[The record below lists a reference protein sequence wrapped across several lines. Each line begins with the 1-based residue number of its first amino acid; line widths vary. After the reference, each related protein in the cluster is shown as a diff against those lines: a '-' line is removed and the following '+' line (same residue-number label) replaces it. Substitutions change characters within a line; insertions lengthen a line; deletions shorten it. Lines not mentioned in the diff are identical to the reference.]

1 MYSLQDSRVENAR
14 ERVIDS
20 ISKNMDIYSVTPSVG
35 RLYGAMFFEKGPM
48 TLDDMKDKLQMS
60 KTSMSTGVRT
70 LIDLN
75 MVEKVWKKGERKDLY
90 EVKSDWYQT
99 FTDFFCIHW
108 RKGIE
113 MNRDACKESI
123 AELLAVLEEE
133 VVHEERKVVEDD
145 LDKMSYAL
153 GYYEWLNQVVDL
165 FESRKIFD
173 VIDNEEKL

>member
-1 MYSLQDSRVENAR
+1 MEDEKLENAR

-35 RLYGAMFFEKGPM
+35 RLYGAMFFEKEPM
-48 TLDDMKDKLQMS
+48 TLDEMKDKLQMS

-70 LIDLN
+70 LLDLN
-75 MVEKVWKKGERKDLY
+75 MIEKVWRKGERKDLY

-123 AELLAVLEEE
+123 TELMELL
-133 VVHEERKVVEDD
+133 EDD
-145 LDKMSYAL
+145 IPHEKRITAQEDLDRMSYAL
-153 GYYEWLNQVVDL
+153 GYYEWLNKVVDL
-165 FESRKIFD
+165 FESREIFD
-173 VIDNEEKL
+173 VIDKVE

>member
-1 MYSLQDSRVENAR
+1 MQDEKLENAR
-14 ERVIDS
+14 ERVIES

-35 RLYGAMFFEKGPM
+35 RLYGAMFFEKEPM
-48 TLDDMKDKLQMS
+48 TLDEMKDKLQMS

-75 MVEKVWKKGERKDLY
+75 MIEKVWRKGERKDLY

-123 AELLAVLEEE
+123 AELMELLEDNLPPEKRRTAQE
-133 VVHEERKVVEDD
+133 D
-145 LDKMSYAL
+145 LDRMSYAL
-153 GYYEWLNQVVDL
+153 GYYEWLNKVVDL
-165 FESRKIFD
+165 FESREIFD
-173 VIDNEEKL
+173 VIDKGE

>member
-1 MYSLQDSRVENAR
+1 MYSLQDKRVENAR
-14 ERVIDS
+14 ERVIES

-35 RLYGAMFFEKGPM
+35 RLYGAMFFEKEPM
-48 TLDDMKDKLQMS
+48 TLDEMKDKLQMS

-75 MVEKVWKKGERKDLY
+75 MVDKVWRKGERKDLY

-123 AELLAVLEEE
+123 AELMEVLDGDITN
-133 VVHEERKVVEDD
+133 EDKNKAIED

-153 GYYEWLNQVVDL
+153 GYYEWLNKVVDL

-173 VIDNEEKL
+173 VIDKEE

>member
-1 MYSLQDSRVENAR
+1 MQDERLENAR
-14 ERVIDS
+14 ERVIES

-35 RLYGAMFFEKGPM
+35 RLYGAMFFEENPM
-48 TLDDMKDKLQMS
+48 TLDEMKDKLQMS

-75 MVEKVWKKGERKDLY
+75 MIEKVWRKGERKDLY
-90 EVKSDWYQT
+90 EVKSNWYQT

-123 AELLAVLEEE
+123 AELMELLEDNIP
-133 VVHEERKVVEDD
+133 HEKRITAQED
-145 LDKMSYAL
+145 LDRISYAL
-153 GYYEWLNQVVDL
+153 GYYEWLNKVVDL
-165 FESRKIFD
+165 FESREIFD
-173 VIDNEEKL
+173 VIDKVE

>member
-1 MYSLQDSRVENAR
+1 MEDEKLENAR

-35 RLYGAMFFEKGPM
+35 RLYGAMFFEKEPM
-48 TLDDMKDKLQMS
+48 TLDEMKDKLQMS

-70 LIDLN
+70 LLDLN
-75 MVEKVWKKGERKDLY
+75 MIEKVWRKGERKDLY

-123 AELLAVLEEE
+123 TELMELLEDNIP
-133 VVHEERKVVEDD
+133 HEKRITAQED
-145 LDKMSYAL
+145 LDRMSYAL
-153 GYYEWLNQVVDL
+153 GYYEWLNKVVDL
-165 FESRKIFD
+165 FESREIFD
-173 VIDNEEKL
+173 VIDKGE

>member
-1 MYSLQDSRVENAR
+1 MQDEKLENAR
-14 ERVIDS
+14 ERVIES

-35 RLYGAMFFEKGPM
+35 RLYGAMFFEKEPM
-48 TLDDMKDKLQMS
+48 TLDEMKDKLQMS

-75 MVEKVWKKGERKDLY
+75 MVEKVWRKGERKDLY
-90 EVKSDWYQT
+90 QVKSDWYQT

-123 AELLAVLEEE
+123 AELMEVLEDTIP
-133 VVHEERKVVEDD
+133 HEKRITAQED
-145 LDKMSYAL
+145 LDRMSYAL
-153 GYYEWLNQVVDL
+153 GYYEWLNKVVDL
-165 FESRKIFD
+165 FESREIFD
-173 VIDNEEKL
+173 VIDKAE

>member
-1 MYSLQDSRVENAR
+1 MYSLEDEKLENAR
-14 ERVIDS
+14 ERVIES

-35 RLYGAMFFEKGPM
+35 RLYGAMFFEKEPM
-48 TLDDMKDKLQMS
+48 TLDEMKDKLQMS

-75 MVEKVWKKGERKDLY
+75 MIEKVWRKGERKDLY

-123 AELLAVLEEE
+123 TELMEVLEDNIP
-133 VVHEERKVVEDD
+133 HEKRITAQED
-145 LDKMSYAL
+145 LDRMSYAL
-153 GYYEWLNQVVDL
+153 GYYEWLNKVVDL
-165 FESRKIFD
+165 FESREIFD
-173 VIDNEEKL
+173 VIDKGE

>member
-1 MYSLQDSRVENAR
+1 MHSLQDNRVENAR
-14 ERVIDS
+14 ERVIES

-35 RLYGAMFFEKGPM
+35 RLYGAMFFEKEPM
-48 TLDDMKDKLQMS
+48 TLDEMKDKLQMS

-75 MVEKVWKKGERKDLY
+75 MVDKVWRKGERKDLY

-113 MNRDACKESI
+113 MNRDACRESI
-123 AELLAVLEEE
+123 SELMDVLENDISNEE
-133 VVHEERKVVEDD
+133 KMTAEAD

-153 GYYEWLNQVVDL
+153 GYYEWLNKVVDL

-173 VIDNEEKL
+173 VIDNEEK

>member
-1 MYSLQDSRVENAR
+1 MEDEKLENAR
-14 ERVIDS
+14 ERVIES

-35 RLYGAMFFEKGPM
+35 RLYGAMFFEKEPM
-48 TLDDMKDKLQMS
+48 TLDEMKDKLQMS

-75 MVEKVWKKGERKDLY
+75 MIEKVWRKGERKDLY

-123 AELLAVLEEE
+123 TELMEVLEDNIP
-133 VVHEERKVVEDD
+133 HEKRITAQED
-145 LDKMSYAL
+145 LDRMSYAL
-153 GYYEWLNQVVDL
+153 GYYEWLNKVVDL
-165 FESRKIFD
+165 FESREIFD
-173 VIDNEEKL
+173 VIDKGE

>member
-1 MYSLQDSRVENAR
+1 MYSLEDEKLENAR

-35 RLYGAMFFEKGPM
+35 RLYGAMFFEKEPM
-48 TLDDMKDKLQMS
+48 TLDEMKDKLQMS

-70 LIDLN
+70 LLDLN
-75 MVEKVWKKGERKDLY
+75 MIEKVWRKGERKDLY

-123 AELLAVLEEE
+123 TELMELL
-133 VVHEERKVVEDD
+133 EDD
-145 LDKMSYAL
+145 IPHEKRITAQEDLDRMSYAL
-153 GYYEWLNQVVDL
+153 GYYEWLNKVVDL
-165 FESRKIFD
+165 FESREIFD
-173 VIDNEEKL
+173 VIDKVE